1 MDKSQNLESM
11 VQRKDIV
18 MFVGQTG
25 AGKSTTINFLRSKKI
40 F

>member
-25 AGKSTTINFLRSKKI
+25 AGKSTTINFLRSKKN